1 MSLFNLD
8 GKVAVITGS
17 SRGIGRA
24 IAERMAEQ
32 GARVVMADIDHFKK
46 VNDTHGHGVGD
57 IVLKEVAR
65 RLKNGLRLTD
75 VVGRYGGEEFAVLLP
90 DTSPEAAREVV
101 ERLRHA
107 VAATPIEAEG
117 RSLTVTASFGIASRS
132 VAGENLEHLLT
143 FADRAL
149 YRAKD
154 LGRNRVE
161 VHAP

>member
-1 MSLFNLD
+1 MRR
-8 GKVAVITGS
+8 S
-17 SRGIGRA
+17 SARHLPRSGPRGGRA
-24 IAERMAEQ
+24 PAP
-32 GARVVMADIDHFKK
+32 
-46 VNDTHGHGVGD
+46 
-57 IVLKEVAR
+57 R
-65 RLKNGLRLTD
+65 R
-75 VVGRYGGEEFAVLLP
+75 GR
-90 DTSPEAAREVV
+90 D
-101 ERLRHA
+101 
-107 VAATPIEAEG
+107 PIEAEG